1 MLNRQTRRQLL
12 KGSVLVS
19 AALGTKA
26 RAQPTNGP
34 SGTPRQDLLRMIN
47 GFTFTQMIHVAAKLR
62 IADQLAGG
70 PRTVVQLAAATK
82 THADSLY
89 GVLRTLAGLGVFA
102 EEEDFQFHLTPAPER
117 LRPRGPG

>member
-34 SGTPRQDLLRMIN
+34 RVTPRQDLLRMIS
-47 GFTFTQMIHVAAKLR
+47 GFQFSQMLHVAAKLR
-62 IADQLAGG
+62 IADRLVGG
-70 PRTVVQLAAATK
+70 PRTAAQLA
-82 THADSLY
+82 
-89 GVLRTLAGLGVFA
+89 GVYKIQSGKQRQVLIRQETGLS
-102 EEEDFQFHLTPAPER
+102 D
-117 LRPRGPG
+117 

>member
-47 GFTFTQMIHVAAKLR
+47 GFTFSQMIHVAAKLR
-62 IADQLAGG
+62 IGQW
-70 PRTVVQLAAATK
+70 
-82 THADSLY
+82 
-89 GVLRTLAGLGVFA
+89 FN
-102 EEEDFQFHLTPAPER
+102 
-117 LRPRGPG
+117 